1 MKEQL
6 KVLACGSVDDG
17 KSTLLGHLIYDTNTL
32 YSDQI
37 TELIKND
44 NIDYSL
50 LLDGLDEEREQSIT
64 IDVAYRFFNSENR
77 KFIIID
83 CPGHEEYTRNMAVGA
98 SQADLSILLID
109 ATKGLTIQSN
119 RHFEICSMMG
129 IKDYVIAINKMDLVN
144 YNQEEFNKIK
154 KDVEKMIANISI
166 NSLLIIPVSATK
178 GDNVSKRSEN
188 MRWYNGE
195 SLLNYL
201 ENIKIPYE
209 HSKSFILPVQRVV
222 RPNQEFRGFQGNV
235 ISGNISKSNEIICLP
250 SKEKNVINTLFN
262 LDKNVAKIEQGQAVT
277 VTLKREVDISRG
289 CIITNDENII
299 ISNKFDAKVLW
310 MDDNCLIANNAYY
323 IKIGNNEVL
332 CYVRKI
338 YSLVTLNDNSCD
350 ESLDVRKNVIV
361 NCNLEC
367 INSIPLTTF
376 DYNKFLGGFILIDKI
391 TNQTCACGTIS
402 NIYTDNNLFYHNNI
416 ITKKDRA
423 QLLNQRPLTIWFTG
437 LSGSGKST
445 IANELEKELVSKGYH
460 TMLLDGD
467 NIRLG
472 INNDLG
478 FSNKDRKENLRR
490 VAHISKL
497 LNDAGI
503 ICITSFI
510 TPLNSNRE
518 DVKSIIGDSFV
529 LVYINTDI
537 EECEKRDK
545 KGLYKK
551 AKKGLIKDFTGVN
564 SLFEE
569 PNQPDIVLYNDDAK
583 KCAREIF
590 NFIKGKIK

>member
-166 NSLLIIPVSATK
+166 NSLLIIPVCATK

-564 SLFEE
+564 SLLKSLINLILFYITMMLKNVQEKYSILSKE
-569 PNQPDIVLYNDDAK
+569 K
-583 KCAREIF
+583 
-590 NFIKGKIK
+590 